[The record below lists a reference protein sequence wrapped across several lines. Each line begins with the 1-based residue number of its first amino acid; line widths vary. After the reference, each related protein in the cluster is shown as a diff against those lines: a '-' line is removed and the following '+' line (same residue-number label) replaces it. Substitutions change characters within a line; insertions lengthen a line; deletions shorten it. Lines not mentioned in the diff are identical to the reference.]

1 MKKEVRYLEVVKQC
15 VMKDIHVSMIHNVF
29 YDAIKIGVGII
40 IYEVLT

>member
-1 MKKEVRYLEVVKQC
+1 MKKEVKYLEVVKQC
-15 VMKDIHVSMIHNVF
+15 IIKDIHVSMLHNIF